1 MLPRHGAPLA
11 PRHVARRGPP
21 RPVFLAQLSQRSVG
35 KSSPHEVIH
44 MEHHICRIFILTCV
58 RASSGCRQTLSRTY
72 GQLRLRFHPRRQRG
86 GQRARRA
93 AEAGGRG
100 CAPRAPVGPP
110 SVLGRGGLG
119 GAPCP
124 CLPLCG
130 HSCRAAA
137 RAVPC
142 RLSQGPEDG
151 NRVRYFNRK
160 KLTQAAGGQGTDT
173 GQGTDRKSKGRTHR
187 STPGAGLLEARSL
200 AQEAPM
206 ELGARPQRKG
216 VAGLGGRTP
225 AHPGDTST
233 RPTLQGRP
241 G

>member
-58 RASSGCRQTLSRTY
+58 RASSGCRQRLSRTY
-72 GQLRLRFHPRRQRG
+72 GRLQLSFHPRRQRG
-86 GQRARRA
+86 GQRARLA

-124 CLPLCG
+124 CLPMCG
-130 HSCRAAA
+130 HSCRTAA
-137 RAVPC
+137 RAVP
-142 RLSQGPEDG
+142 SQPGARGWEPREVFQQEG
-151 NRVRYFNRK
+151 AN
-160 KLTQAAGGQGTDT
+160 T
-173 GQGTDRKSKGRTHR
+173 GRGWNGRQGTDRKSKGRTHR
-187 STPGAGLLEARSL
+187 STPGGQVARS
-200 AQEAPM
+200 Q
-206 ELGARPQRKG
+206 ELGTG
-216 VAGLGGRTP
+216 GAGSQTPEEGCCWAGGRTP

-241 G
+241 GQPAFPPS